1 MTKNQASTPIK
12 VRIDRILDGDGATR
26 AYASATIAGAFAVH
40 DLRISEKDNKLM
52 VHMPFKSYKQDG
64 VTKYSDVFH
73 AITADARTQLI
84 SAVTEAYEQALEQ
97 KMAEQER
104 GAPGMSMGM

>member
-1 MTKNQASTPIK
+1 MTKNQASIPIK

-97 KMAEQER
+97 KMEEKER

>member
-1 MTKNQASTPIK
+1 MKNNQAGIPIK

-104 GAPGMSMGM
+104 ATPGMSMGM

>member
-1 MTKNQASTPIK
+1 MEKNQVSIPIK
-12 VRIDRILDGDGATR
+12 VRIDRLLDGDGATR
-26 AYASATIAGAFAVH
+26 AYASATIADAFAVH

-64 VTKYSDVFH
+64 VTKHSDVFH

-84 SAVTEAYEQALEQ
+84 SAVTGAYEQALEQ
-97 KMAEQER
+97 KMAEPER
-104 GAPGMSMGM
+104 SGMSMGM